1 MLLLMAV
8 AAMALGTGACTRF
21 ESTYMKKVV
30 EADDLR
36 QQLTMLQEKH
46 RDLQDENKTLK
57 ARIETLSAR
66 IDTLT
71 DDLSVMTGERDKLA
85 EDNKELEGVLK
96 AKSDSLSQTIVE
108 LRGKIAVLE
117 TENSKLRQEIVA
129 LQKAKEE
136 KVQEVSTTYESLLE
150 KMKNEISQGQ
160 VTISELKGKLT
171 VNMVD
176 AILFDTGKAEVKT
189 EGLEVLQKVISILK
203 EETDKAI
210 RIEGHTD
217 NVPITGALAKK
228 YPSNWELSSAR
239 AINVTRF
246 LQEQGIDPAILSAV
260 AYGEHKPIAENDT
273 EEGKAM
279 NRRIEIILVPRE

>member
-1 MLLLMAV
+1 MLFLMAV

-46 RDLQDENKTLK
+46 RELQDENKKLNAT
-57 ARIETLSAR
+57 IETL
-66 IDTLT
+66 TG
-71 DDLSVMTGERDKLA
+71 DLSAMTGERDRLA
-85 EDNKELEGVLK
+85 ADNKELEGVLK

-117 TENSKLRQEIVA
+117 TENRKLKQDIVA

-150 KMKNEISQGQ
+150 KMKKEISQGQ

-176 AILFDTGKAEVKT
+176 AILFDTGKAEVKK

-239 AINVTRF
+239 AINVTKF
-246 LQEQGIDPAILSAV
+246 LQEQGIDPAVLSAE
-260 AYGEHKPIAENDT
+260 AYGEYKPIAENDT
-273 EEGKAM
+273 PEGKAM

>member
-36 QQLTMLQEKH
+36 QQLTMLHEKH
-46 RDLQDENKTLK
+46 RELQGENKTLK
-57 ARIETLSAR
+57 TRIE
-66 IDTLT
+66 TLT
-71 DDLSVMTGERDKLA
+71 DDLSAITGERDKLA
-85 EDNKELEGVLK
+85 EDNEELESVLK
-96 AKSDSLSQTIVE
+96 ARSDSLSQTIVE
-108 LRGKIAVLE
+108 LRGRIAVLE
-117 TENSKLRQEIVA
+117 TENRKLRQDIIA
-129 LQKAKEE
+129 LEKAKEE

-150 KMKNEISQGQ
+150 KMKKEISQGQ

-176 AILFDTGKAEVKT
+176 AILFDTGKAEVKK

-203 EETDKAI
+203 EESDTAI

-217 NVPITGALAKK
+217 NIPITGALAKK

-246 LQEQGIDPAILSAV
+246 LQEKGIDPAVLSAV

-273 EEGKAM
+273 PEGKAM

>member
-1 MLLLMAV
+1 MRKRLPLLMAV

-36 QQLTMLQEKH
+36 QQLTILQEKH
-46 RDLQDENKTLK
+46 RELQDDNKTLK
-57 ARIETLSAR
+57 ARIETL
-66 IDTLT
+66 TG
-71 DDLSVMTGERDKLA
+71 DLSAMTWERDKLA
-85 EDNKELEGVLK
+85 ADNKDLEGVLK

-117 TENSKLRQEIVA
+117 TENRKLRQEIVA

-136 KVQEVSTTYESLLE
+136 KVQEVSSTYENLLE
-150 KMKNEISQGQ
+150 KMKKEISQGQ
-160 VTISELKGKLT
+160 ITISELKGKLT
-171 VNMVD
+171 VNLVD
-176 AILFDTGKAEVKT
+176 AILFDTGKAEVKK
-189 EGLEVLQKVISILK
+189 EGLEVLRKVISILK
-203 EETDKAI
+203 EESDKAI

-217 NVPITGALAKK
+217 NDPITGALAKK

-246 LQEQGIDPAILSAV
+246 LQEQGIDPAVLSAV

-273 EEGKAM
+273 PEGKAM